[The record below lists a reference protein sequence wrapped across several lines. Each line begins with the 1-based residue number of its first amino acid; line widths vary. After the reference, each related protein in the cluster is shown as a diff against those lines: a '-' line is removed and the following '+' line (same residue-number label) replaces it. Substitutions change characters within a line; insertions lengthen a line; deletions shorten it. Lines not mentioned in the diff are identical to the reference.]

1 MKDIPIIH
9 SDADILV
16 VNKPAGIAV
25 QGGAGITVTALD
37 ILARQTGEPVYPV
50 HRLDRDTSGL
60 LIVARSSEAAALCA
74 KAMDG
79 GGLVKSYRAVTF
91 GALPSASG
99 RIDTPAGRADNKK
112 DARTEYAVE
121 AASEIASLVYLT
133 LGTGRMHQIRSHL
146 AGIGCPIIADDKYGD
161 FRRNRDIRSRLG
173 IRKLQLAAVDLTMT
187 LRGTTRRFSVPL
199 PEHMEACLASLGIP
213 LPLTE

>member
-25 QGGAGITVTALD
+25 QGGAGITVTILD
-37 ILARQTGEPVYPV
+37 ILARQTGEPVFPV
-50 HRLDRDTSGL
+50 HRLDRDTAGL
-60 LIVARSSEAAALCA
+60 LIIARSSEAAARVCR
-74 KAMDG
+74 AMEEG
-79 GGLVKSYRAVTF
+79 SLVKSYRAVTF
-91 GALPSASG
+91 GTLPRDSG

-121 AASEIASLVYLT
+121 AACDAASLVYLT

-161 FRRNRDIRSRLG
+161 FRRNREFRSRHG
-173 IRKLQLAAVDLTMT
+173 IRKLQLAAVDLSVT
-187 LRGTTRRFSVPL
+187 LGGQSLRFSIPL
-199 PEHMEACLASLGIP
+199 PEHMELCLTALGIP

>member
-9 SDADILV
+9 TDADLLV

-25 QGGAGITVTALD
+25 QGGAGITVTILD
-37 ILARQTGEPVYPV
+37 ILARQTGEIVYPV
-50 HRLDRDTSGL
+50 HRLDRDTAGL
-60 LIVARSSEAAALCA
+60 LLVARSSQAAARCA
-74 KAMDG
+74 QLMSEGA
-79 GGLVKSYRAVTF
+79 LVKRYRAITF
-91 GALPSASG
+91 GVFPNAAG
-99 RIDTPAGRADNKK
+99 RIDTPVGRADQKK

-121 AASEIASLVYLT
+121 ATSDLASLVSLT

-161 FRRNRDIRSRLG
+161 FKKNREFRSSYG
-173 IRKLQLAAVDLTMT
+173 IRRLQLAAVDLTIT
-187 LRGTTRRFSVPL
+187 LQGKPKRFTIPL
-199 PEHMEACLASLGIP
+199 PEHMESCCVALGIP